1 MTVDAAV
8 EPKRKRGPSRPA
20 ARLAM
25 GANAV
30 LSLAQAVD
38 LLPLDRVKARQWL
51 KDRNLVRTLAEHE
64 VVIWGD
70 VLDALRAG
78 SEVPA
83 PARSTTT
90 FRRERV

>member
-1 MTVDAAV
+1 MEQQT
-8 EPKRKRGPSRPA
+8 EPKKRSRGPSRPA

-30 LSLAQAVD
+30 LSLAQTVD
-38 LLPLDRVKARQWL
+38 LLPLGRVDARQWL
-51 KDRNLVRTLAEHE
+51 KSRGLVRTLAEHE

-70 VLDALRAG
+70 VLEALRDG
-78 SEVPA
+78 SEVTA
-83 PARSTTT
+83 PARSLTT

>member
-1 MTVDAAV
+1 
-8 EPKRKRGPSRPA
+8 
-20 ARLAM
+20 M

-51 KDRNLVRTLAEHE
+51 KDRQIVRTLAEHE

-78 SEVPA
+78 SEVTA

-90 FRRERV
+90 FRRGRV

>member
-1 MTVDAAV
+1 MD
-8 EPKRKRGPSRPA
+8 EPTKRKRGPSRPA

-25 GANAV
+25 GGSAV

-38 LLPLDRVKARQWL
+38 LLPLNRADARQWL
-51 KDRNLVRTLAEHE
+51 QSRGLVRTLAEHE

-78 SEVPA
+78 SEVTA
-83 PARSTTT
+83 LARSTTT

>member
-1 MTVDAAV
+1 MEQTA

-38 LLPLDRVKARQWL
+38 LLPLDRIKARQWL
-51 KDRNLVRTLAEHE
+51 KDRQIVRTLAEHE

-78 SEVPA
+78 SEVAA

-90 FRRERV
+90 FRRGRV

>member
-1 MTVDAAV
+1 
-8 EPKRKRGPSRPA
+8 
-20 ARLAM
+20 M

-51 KDRNLVRTLAEHE
+51 KDRQIVRTLAEHE

-78 SEVPA
+78 SEVTA
-83 PARSTTT
+83 PVKSTTT

>member
-1 MTVDAAV
+1 MPRSTV
-8 EPKRKRGPSRPA
+8 SRPA
-20 ARLAM
+20 ARLAL

-51 KDRNLVRTLAEHE
+51 KDRSLVRTLAEHE

-70 VLDALRAG
+70 VLDALRDGAT
-78 SEVPA
+78 
-83 PARSTTT
+83 ARQPSPTSTK
-90 FRRERV
+90 FRRVKV